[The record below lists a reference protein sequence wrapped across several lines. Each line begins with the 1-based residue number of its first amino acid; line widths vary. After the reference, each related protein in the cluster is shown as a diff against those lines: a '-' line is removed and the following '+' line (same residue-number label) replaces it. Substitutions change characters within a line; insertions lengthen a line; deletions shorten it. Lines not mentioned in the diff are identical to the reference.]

1 MHSTSTIKQIIQT
14 FKCLAFAISLL
25 LGSGNLLAQTLT
37 LDSCQLLAKQNYPL
51 VKQTELLTKSTEYS
65 IDNLNKGVLPQLT
78 ISGQATYQSD
88 VTEIPI
94 NLPGITIQQV
104 PKDQYKLVGEI
115 NQPITDL
122 ITVGKLKDAQRV
134 QSDIQSA
141 GLDVDLYKLKDRVNQ
156 LFFGVLMIDEQ
167 LKQNELYKKDL
178 QNGLNK
184 VNAALANGTDYK
196 SNADKLKA
204 ELLRADQRTIEL
216 KAGRTAYTSILS
228 QFIHSEIRENTVF
241 QSPPQQLESTQIKRP
256 ELNFYA
262 SKDKSIDA
270 QKKILTSRNLPK
282 LGVFFQGGWG
292 QPSPV
297 NLFSKELSSY
307 YIAGI
312 RLNWSVSGLY
322 TIRKEKSILEIDRK
336 MNDAQKETFLFNTNT
351 SLSQLSAEIAKLKA
365 LLASDE
371 EIVALRNSIKSRA
384 QVQLE
389 NGAISTNDYL
399 KEINAEDQ
407 ARQNKLLHEIQ
418 LLLAQYTANYTSGN

>member
-51 VKQTELLTKSTEYS
+51 VKQTELLTKSREYS

-88 VTEIPI
+88 VTKIPI

-216 KAGRTAYTSILS
+216 NS
-228 QFIHSEIRENTVF
+228 FI
-241 QSPPQQLESTQIKRP
+241 QKLE
-256 ELNFYA
+256 
-262 SKDKSIDA
+262 
-270 QKKILTSRNLPK
+270 KILYSSHRHSNWNPHK
-282 LGVFFQGGWG
+282 SKG
-292 QPSPV
+292 Q
-297 NLFSKELSSY
+297 N
-307 YIAGI
+307 
-312 RLNWSVSGLY
+312 
-322 TIRKEKSILEIDRK
+322 
-336 MNDAQKETFLFNTNT
+336 
-351 SLSQLSAEIAKLKA
+351 
-365 LLASDE
+365 
-371 EIVALRNSIKSRA
+371 
-384 QVQLE
+384 
-389 NGAISTNDYL
+389 
-399 KEINAEDQ
+399 
-407 ARQNKLLHEIQ
+407 
-418 LLLAQYTANYTSGN
+418 